1 VLVAFAA
8 ERKACK
14 MIFLGILGFG
24 IMIGVIAEFITSG
37 GISKDWGRTLVFGL
51 GGSLVG
57 GLIGSLLAGDGIAL
71 RPSGVIGSVLGAVLL
86 ILGDRMVN
94 RSK

>member
-1 VLVAFAA
+1 
-8 ERKACK
+8 
-14 MIFLGILGFG
+14 MIILGILGFG
-24 IMIGVIAEFITSG
+24 IMIGAIAEFITSG

-57 GLIGSLLAGDGIAL
+57 GLVVSLLSGDGFAL
-71 RPSGVIGSVLGAVLL
+71 RPSGVIGSIVGAILL

-94 RSK
+94 RAE